1 MRATQKEK
9 ADRFAALHA
18 RPGTFVFPNPWDA
31 GSARVLAGLGF
42 EALATSS
49 GAKAGVL
56 GRRDGR
62 VSRAEALANARAI
75 LEAVDLP
82 VAADLEKGFGDAPE
96 DAAATIADA
105 GRIGLVGGSIEDATG
120 DPARPLYDIAHA
132 TRRIEAAVAAARAHP
147 FKFMLTAR
155 TENFVRGN
163 PDLEDTIRRLKA
175 YEAAG
180 ADVLMA
186 PGLPDLAAVARVCAS
201 LEKPFNF
208 MAGIKGKSFTVPELA
223 AAGVKRVSL
232 ATSLY
237 RAAMTALVEAAVE
250 VRDAGTMTYIDR
262 SLPTPEIN
270 KHFPD

>member
-1 MRATQKEK
+1 MPASQNEK
-9 ADRFAALHA
+9 AERFVALHA

-31 GSARVLAGLGF
+31 GSARILAGLGF

-62 VSRAEALANARAI
+62 VSRSEALAHARAI
-75 LEAVDLP
+75 VEAVELP
-82 VAADLEKGFGDAPE
+82 VAADLEKGYGDAPE
-96 DAAATIADA
+96 DAAATVREA
-105 GRIGLVGGSIEDATG
+105 GLAGLVGGSIEDASG
-120 DPARPLYDIAHA
+120 DPARPIYDLAHA

-155 TENFVRGN
+155 AENFIRGN
-163 PDLEDTIRRLKA
+163 PDLADTIRRLQA

-186 PGLPDLAAVARVCAS
+186 PGLPDIAAVKEVCAS
-201 LEKPFNF
+201 LKRPFNF
-208 MAGIKGKSFTVPELA
+208 MAGIKGRSFTVPELA

-237 RAAMTALVEAAVE
+237 RAAMTALVDAASE
-250 VRDAGTMTYIDR
+250 VRDKGTMTFIDR
-262 SLPTPEIN
+262 ALPTPEIN
-270 KHFPD
+270 RYFAG